1 MTERFRR
8 LAAIIRADLLI
19 RFRRP
24 STIAVFLLLSAF
36 AYIWVPDPATGR
48 ALLQIDGKRAIYNSA
63 AIGMAT
69 ASLAAIFIGLAG
81 FYVIS
86 NAIRRDVLSRCGFV
100 IASTTMRGG
109 EYLIGKV
116 AGNIVFLTT
125 FVTGFMLTSMG
136 MLLVRGEARLEPFV
150 FATQYL
156 LLLPPVIVFVSVIAI
171 LFESIPFLSGKIGDV
186 AYFFLWVASL
196 GVVASN
202 VTASDPGLYGY
213 FDVSG
218 FGYLKAGLGTDH
230 IAIGM
235 TNFDAS
241 KGLYEFK
248 GLALPAAWVG
258 ARIGSTLFPLGF
270 LPVALLFFHRF
281 DPVRLRKSPQRGS
294 RSWLA
299 RTGLLLKPVSRA
311 VYRLAARAG
320 SGSLLSAARHD
331 ALMSLTSFP
340 ATVLIVIGF
349 AIAGLAANAPK
360 DVMPLAFAAAA
371 VLVADLSSREKRA
384 GTLPLVYS
392 TPLLRDGFVWWKFA
406 AALLLGSLIL
416 FVPALRMI
424 AAAPSS
430 VFALLAGLL
439 FVCAA
444 ATALGI
450 FSSNGKTFI
459 LAFLTFW
466 YVVVNDN
473 GLSAGLD
480 FAGFYGKAT
489 PAVTVTYAAIGIA
502 ALAAAQVFHISRLR
516 RSW

>member
-1 MTERFRR
+1 MTERMRR
-8 LAAIIRADLLI
+8 LIAIIRADLLI

-48 ALLQIDGKRAIYNSA
+48 ALLQIDGKRAVYNSA

-69 ASLAAIFIGLAG
+69 ASLATIFIGLAG

-109 EYLIGKV
+109 EYLFGKV
-116 AGNIVFLTT
+116 AGNIVFLAT
-125 FVTGFMLTSMG
+125 FVAGFMLTSMA
-136 MLLVRGEARLEPFV
+136 MLMVRGEARLEPLV

-156 LLLPPVIVFVSVIAI
+156 LLLPPVIVFVSVVAI
-171 LFESIPFLSGKIGDV
+171 LFESVPFLSGKIGDV

-196 GVVASN
+196 GIVASN
-202 VTASDPGLYGY
+202 VTVADPGVYGY

-241 KGLYEFK
+241 KGLYVFK

-258 ARIGSTLFPLGF
+258 PRIVSTLFPLIMM
-270 LPVALLFFHRF
+270 PVALLFFHRF
-281 DPVRLRKSPQRGS
+281 DPVRLRKSLQRGS
-294 RSWLA
+294 RGWLTRVA
-299 RTGLLLKPVSRA
+299 QIFKPVSRA
-311 VYRLAARAG
+311 AYRLAARGG
-320 SGSLLSAARHD
+320 SVSLLSAARHD
-331 ALMSLTSFP
+331 ALMSMTSFP
-340 ATVLIVIGF
+340 ATLIVVIGF
-349 AIAGLAANAPK
+349 AVASLAAGAPK
-360 DVMPLAFAAAA
+360 DMMPMAFAAAA
-371 VLVADLSSREKRA
+371 ILIADISSREKRA
-384 GTLPLVYS
+384 GTLPLIYS
-392 TPLLRDGFVWWKFA
+392 TPLLRDAFVWWKFGA
-406 AALLLGSLIL
+406 AAILGSMVLG
-416 FVPALRMI
+416 VAGARMI
-424 AAAPSS
+424 AASPSS
-430 VFALLAGLL
+430 AFALLAGLF

-459 LAFLTFW
+459 LGFLTFW

-473 GLSAGLD
+473 GQSAAFD

-502 ALAAAQVFHISRLR
+502 ALATAHLFHAARLR
-516 RSW
+516 RA

>member
-1 MTERFRR
+1 
-8 LAAIIRADLLI
+8 
-19 RFRRP
+19 
-24 STIAVFLLLSAF
+24 
-36 AYIWVPDPATGR
+36 
-48 ALLQIDGKRAIYNSA
+48 
-63 AIGMAT
+63 MAT

-109 EYLIGKV
+109 EYLVGKV

-125 FVTGFMLTSMG
+125 FVAGFMLTSMG
-136 MLLVRGEARLEPFV
+136 MLMVRGEARLEPLV
-150 FATQYL
+150 FASQYL

-171 LFESIPFLSGKIGDV
+171 LFESIPFLSGKFGDV
-186 AYFFLWVASL
+186 AYFFLWAASL

-202 VTASDPGLYGY
+202 VTASDPGVYGY

-230 IAIGM
+230 ISIGM
-235 TNFDAS
+235 SNFDAS
-241 KGLYEFK
+241 KGLYDFK
-248 GLALPAAWVG
+248 GLALPASWMA
-258 ARIGSTLFPLGF
+258 ARIGSTLFPLAF

-281 DPVRLRKSPQRGS
+281 DPVRLRKSLQRGS
-294 RSWLA
+294 RGWLA
-299 RTGLLLKPVSRA
+299 RTGLLFKPVSRA
-311 VYRLAARAG
+311 VYALAARSG

-340 ATVLIVIGF
+340 ATVIVMIGF
-349 AIAGLAANAPK
+349 AVAGLAADAPK
-360 DVMPLAFAAAA
+360 DVMPVAFAAAA

-406 AALLLGSLIL
+406 AAVLLGSLIL
-416 FVPALRMI
+416 VVPALRMV

-430 VFALLAGLL
+430 IFALLAGLL

-459 LAFLTFW
+459 VAFLTFW

-502 ALAAAQVFHISRLR
+502 ALAAAQVFHASRLR